1 MSAPPDRSAFVS
13 YAREKFAAVES
24 MVLFFETVDAIRA
37 KRWQMRIEGNGL
49 ADGEIALAARAAY
62 ERLGGQV

>member
-1 MSAPPDRSAFVS
+1 MSAPPDRSEFVR
-13 YAREKFAAVES
+13 YAREKFAAVET
-24 MVLFFETVDAIRA
+24 MALYFETVDAFMSR
-37 KRWQMRIEGNGL
+37 RWRMRVEGNGL